1 MPTITTYTKFP
12 TSTQIP
18 SEAILDLNGKQH
30 YLGNAFS
37 APVSGLS
44 LSTTNETNL
53 MLISNAVTNTKS
65 LFVYHREIS
74 SSAYGVTV
82 KLYSNPTVSNAGTS
96 ITPVNYRP
104 ASSRAA
110 TGTTS
115 YSPTTSA
122 NGTLI
127 DMMSCGSGYEK
138 SESGLL
144 IILDPGQSLLMTG
157 KAATATTVIDVAMGF
172 YEL

>member
-1 MPTITTYTKFP
+1 MSALTGFLNFP
-12 TSTQIP
+12 KSNQIP

-30 YLGNAFS
+30 YLGNAYS
-37 APVSGLS
+37 APLAGVS

-53 MLISNAVTNTKS
+53 IYLANAVTNSKS
-65 LFVYHREIS
+65 LFVYNRQVA
-74 SSAYGVTV
+74 SSAYGVVV
-82 KLYSNPTVSNAGTS
+82 KFYINPTVTNEGTP
-96 ITPVNYRP
+96 IVPVNFRTGS
-104 ASSRAA
+104 AFTA
-110 TGTTS
+110 TGLPFSGT
-115 YSPTTSA
+115 TTSA

-127 DMMSCGSGYEK
+127 DMMSCGAGYNK

-157 KAATATTVIDVAMGF
+157 KAATATTVVELGIGF